1 MVHSFES
8 AWFAWD
14 FPGFIP
20 HLRNPSVQGK
30 VEKCVTI
37 LGNYPRLGK
46 HYDGFWLL
54 VFTSFRFKSNI
65 FPFGTSNN
73 EAQNMSTHSDFP
85 TSGFSFL
92 FFFFFLLLLWEPSL
106 LFTVLCWNSPQGE
119 VSWTFD
125 IQHLVND
132 VCSLGLEIFTDKQL
146 QRMGLISQ
154 ALCIQE
160 TELLLWSN
168 SHNPK

>member
-73 EAQNMSTHSDFP
+73 EAQKMSTHSDFP

-92 FFFFFLLLLWEPSL
+92 FFFFAAVVQLLSHVQLFVTPWTAAHQAYQSFTISQSL
-106 LFTVLCWNSPQGE
+106 LRS
-119 VSWTFD
+119 
-125 IQHLVND
+125 
-132 VCSLGLEIFTDKQL
+132 
-146 QRMGLISQ
+146 IS
-154 ALCIQE
+154 
-160 TELLLWSN
+160 S
-168 SHNPK
+168 

>member
-92 FFFFFLLLLWEPSL
+92 FFFFCCCCSATKSCPTLCDPMDCSTSGLP
-106 LFTVLCWNSPQGE
+106 VLHHLTEFAQIH
-119 VSWTFD
+119 
-125 IQHLVND
+125 IQLVGD
-132 VCSLGLEIFTDKQL
+132 
-146 QRMGLISQ
+146 
-154 ALCIQE
+154 AL
-160 TELLLWSN
+160 
-168 SHNPK
+168 